1 VLKAAAA
8 VITAEGVLSGVLGVI
23 EAFSLDGD
31 RLGQGV
37 TSALFLVLYGAG
49 LLYVGRGLA
58 RAARW
63 SRGPAVLT
71 QLIQLGVAWSFWGHS
86 TSWLAVLLGLAAA
99 AVLVAIFLP
108 DSTRALVGT
117 TP

>member
-1 VLKAAAA
+1 VLKVAGA
-8 VITAEGVLSGVLGVI
+8 VIAAEGLLSGVLGVV
-23 EAFSLDGD
+23 EAFSVEGE
-31 RLGQGV
+31 RLVLGV
-37 TSALFLVLYGAG
+37 TSAIFLVLYGAG
-49 LLYVGRGLA
+49 LVYVGRGLA

-71 QLIQLGVAWSFWGHS
+71 QLIQLGLAWSFWGHS

-99 AVLVAIFLP
+99 GVLVAIFLP